1 MFSGA
6 QENIANGNENWDKY
20 FKQSGNTYQKSQKIF
35 LFEPNEFSKFIWKK
49 SKEGEKDLRT
59 KAVE

>member
-1 MFSGA
+1 MLKK
-6 QENIANGNENWDKY
+6 NIANGNENWDKY
-20 FKQSGNTYQKSQKIF
+20 FKQSGNTYQKVTENFS
-35 LFEPNEFSKFIWKK
+35 LEPNEFSKFIWKK